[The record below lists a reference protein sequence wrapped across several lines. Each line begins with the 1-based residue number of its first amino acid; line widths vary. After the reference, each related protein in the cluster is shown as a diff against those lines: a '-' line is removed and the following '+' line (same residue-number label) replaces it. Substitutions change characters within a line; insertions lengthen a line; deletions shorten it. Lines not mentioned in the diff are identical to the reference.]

1 MYEIGYSGGLKTR
14 RTNRAEIPSPI
25 GTQLKY
31 DIDRKQDVTIEAEN
45 DGDMVV
51 TFAPYHAI
59 EVADYTISVTAGED
73 PTDANCPEEGGGTK
87 TAVIDWQNITIEARQ
102 TYAVADYPWVPE
114 VGKSYEATF
123 TSTRSASTP
132 QGDVVLVA
140 VVTDPEYPD
149 FIDLKADGGDWR
161 VEFAVHGTTSD
172 INFYGAKSTG
182 ETFSLTIYE
191 SEG

>member
-59 EVADYTISVTAGED
+59 EAADYTISVRAAED
-73 PTDANCPEEGGGTK
+73 PVDANCPEEKSGTVLFDGVVTITGDDPVPIVLESPFVLGAAITVTLNGEIFSGTVESPSEGVIGVK
-87 TAVIDWQNITIEARQ
+87 ADFGEYNAQVVTVSDQGSFFAATGPPAVIGENSVKIVQ
-102 TYAVADYPWVPE
+102 TD
-114 VGKSYEATF
+114 
-123 TSTRSASTP
+123 
-132 QGDVVLVA
+132 
-140 VVTDPEYPD
+140 
-149 FIDLKADGGDWR
+149 
-161 VEFAVHGTTSD
+161 
-172 INFYGAKSTG
+172 
-182 ETFSLTIYE
+182 
-191 SEG
+191 